1 MLLLALMAKPNNNVT
16 DTNVL
21 TNVVVLSW
29 LIKLWLFCHLKWDW
43 IYGINGHY
51 IYLSVPLS
59 LSLTI
64 LLSKISCPVDNLSMC
79 HLLKSRSLQFGIRIL
94 NLSHWIHS
102 NSNLKHV
109 LSINLFSFPN
119 TKSNYFFFH
128 NCLRNAI
135 HVG

>member
-21 TNVVVLSW
+21 TKGCVRKV
-29 LIKLWLFCHLKWDW
+29 WLFCHLKWDW

-51 IYLSVPLS
+51 VYLSVPLS

-79 HLLKSRSLQFGIRIL
+79 HLLKSRSLQLGIRAL
-94 NLSHWIHS
+94 DLSHWIHS

-109 LSINLFSFPN
+109 LSINLFSFLV
-119 TKSNYFFFH
+119 FH
-128 NCLRNAI
+128 TQSQIIFSFTIVSEMRNM
-135 HVG
+135 

>member
-21 TNVVVLSW
+21 TKGCVRKV
-29 LIKLWLFCHLKWDW
+29 WLFCHLKWDW
-43 IYGINGHY
+43 IYGIKGHY
-51 IYLSVPLS
+51 VYVSVPLS

-64 LLSKISCPVDNLSMC
+64 LLSKLPCPVDNLSMC
-79 HLLKSRSLQFGIRIL
+79 RLLKSRSLQFGIRAL
-94 NLSHWIHS
+94 DLSQWIHS
-102 NSNLKHV
+102 NSNLKHI
-109 LSINLFSFPN
+109 LSINLFSVFSFPN

>member
-1 MLLLALMAKPNNNVT
+1 MLLLALMAKPNNVT

-21 TNVVVLSW
+21 TKGCVR
-29 LIKLWLFCHLKWDW
+29 KLWLFCHLKWDW
-43 IYGINGHY
+43 IYGIKGHY
-51 IYLSVPLS
+51 VYLSVPLS

-79 HLLKSRSLQFGIRIL
+79 HLLQSRSLQFGIRAL
-94 NLSHWIHS
+94 DLSHWIHS
-102 NSNLKHV
+102 NSNLKHI
-109 LSINLFSFPN
+109 LSINLFSVFSFPN

>member
-21 TNVVVLSW
+21 TKGCVR
-29 LIKLWLFCHLKWDW
+29 KLWLFCHLKWDW

-51 IYLSVPLS
+51 VYVSVPLS

-64 LLSKISCPVDNLSMC
+64 LLSKLSCPVDNLSMC
-79 HLLKSRSLQFGIRIL
+79 HLLKSRSLQFGIRAL
-94 NLSHWIHS
+94 DLSQWIHS
-102 NSNLKHV
+102 NLNLKHI
-109 LSINLFSFPN
+109 LSINLFSVFSFPN